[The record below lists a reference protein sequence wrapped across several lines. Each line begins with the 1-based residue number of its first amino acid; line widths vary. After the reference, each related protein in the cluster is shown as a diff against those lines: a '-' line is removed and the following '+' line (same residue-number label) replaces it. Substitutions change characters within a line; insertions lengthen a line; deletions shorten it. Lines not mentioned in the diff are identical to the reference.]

1 MLENTD
7 YTSRGNEGTGV
18 RMVNGKSSV
27 SEDERDAA
35 RVMMGALE
43 CFRAENPVMTI
54 QLAFTFLMVVHDEG
68 LGVTE
73 YAAKAGITQSV
84 MSRHIADLG
93 EYNRRHEPGLN
104 LVVQKVDVMDRRR
117 TTIHLSARGK
127 TLVAKLSRTLA
138 GTKALKR

>member
-1 MLENTD
+1 MFENSD
-7 YTSRGNEGTGV
+7 YTSAGNGTGV

-35 RVMMGALE
+35 RVLMAVIE
-43 CFRAENPVMTI
+43 CFRNENPVMTM
-54 QLAFTFLMVVHDEG
+54 QLGFTFLMVAHDEG

-73 YAAKAGITQSV
+73 YAAKAGFPQSV

-93 EYNRRHEPGLN
+93 EYNRRHDPGLH

-117 TTIHLSARGK
+117 TTVHLSPKGK
-127 TLVAKLSRTLA
+127 TLMARLQRTLA
-138 GTKALKR
+138 GVRAKR